1 MKKRNEKIYEFLVEY
16 IYDDFNECYWDDLW
30 YFFKKGTLREIIE
43 ERFGKY
49 NPYEEFKPLWEGK
62 QHPFLVELNIL
73 LDKYKPMF
81 KKLEYKPLDEILNGK
96 GKEICSLPYE

>member
-1 MKKRNEKIYEFLVEY
+1 MEKKNKKIYDFVVEY
-16 IYDDFNECYWDDLW
+16 TYNYVNEYFWEELW
-30 YFFKKGTLREIIE
+30 ESFKRGGLRKSIE

-49 NPYEEFKPLWEGK
+49 DPYEEYELLWEGK
-62 QHPFLVELNIL
+62 QHPFLVELDIL
-73 LDKYKPMF
+73 LDKYKPIF